1 MPRPKD
7 EERTKARKREIL
19 EAASRCFVRHGFHRA
34 SMRQIC
40 KEAGLS
46 AGAVYNYFPSKD
58 AIIEGFAEW
67 EQEEIGEL
75 AAYLKSEK
83 NAFRGVIEAAK
94 AIVEDSTADDARLYA
109 ELAAE
114 AGRNEAVRNRFEA
127 SDAALKACL
136 LDAIRRG
143 QADGKITKKQKAEDL
158 LTLVTVTY
166 EGFVGHLAT
175 EPNADK
181 KRLTKLTE
189 YALKKLL
196 TP

>member
-19 EAASRCFVRHGFHRA
+19 EAASRCFVRHGFHQA

-75 AAYLKSEK
+75 ATYLRGEK
-83 NAFRGVIEAAK
+83 NALRGVIEAAK
-94 AIVEDSTADDARLYA
+94 MVVLESTVEDARLYA
-109 ELAAE
+109 ELTAE
-114 AGRNEAVRNRFEA
+114 AGRNEAVRTRLDA
-127 SDAALKACL
+127 ADAALKTCF

-143 QADGKITKKQKAEDL
+143 QEDGRITKKHTAEDL

-181 KRLTKLTE
+181 KKLAKLTD